1 MRSVAFASCLIAS
14 HLLTCHVMAADTQPA
29 IPPGDPPP
37 LGTASFTPPTKNVD
51 TPLTA
56 ANFVTRA
63 AVTNLMEVELGNM
76 AQAKSSNPQ
85 IKTYA
90 AQLIADH
97 RAAQTQLKAPAA
109 QAKLAMPGEID
120 VERQQVRD
128 QLAALDGR
136 AFDAKFVEVMA
147 SSHDEAVTLFEAASK
162 SPELTKELRQYA
174 STMLPKLQAHAQAAH
189 EFSSAH

>member
-1 MRSVAFASCLIAS
+1 
-14 HLLTCHVMAADTQPA
+14 MAADTKPA

-37 LGTASFTPPTKNVD
+37 LGTASFTPPTKNVE

-97 RAAQTQLKAPAA
+97 RAAQAQLKAPAA